1 MAPPLRILVLTDR
14 FTPEIAAPSFRLMEH
29 AKVWRE
35 LGHEVAVVTCVP
47 NFPRGRAFPGYRNL
61 WFQEE
66 VLEGIRVLRVWS
78 YLAANEGTVRRT
90 LDYVSYMVSAVL
102 QHRRYPDVDVV
113 LASSPPFF
121 VAMAGWAL
129 ARARR
134 CPWVFEI
141 RDLWPASIRAVG
153 VSAGRGL
160 ALIERAELGL
170 YRDADRVLAL
180 THAFRDDLVSRGID
194 EEKIDVVTNGVDA
207 EVFHPGAVAFD
218 ARERLGV
225 PRSAFL
231 AGYLGTVGLAHGLR
245 TLLDVAE
252 RLRGESDVRLLL
264 MGEGAQRRSLEEEA
278 ARRGLSHVIFRD
290 FAPHHEIPSY
300 LAALDA
306 SIVHLRPDP
315 VFRTVIPSKIF
326 ESMAMGVPLVMAV
339 EGESARVVAEAG
351 AGLCV
356 PSGDAAAIAAAL
368 LQLRADPVR
377 REGMRRRGMESVRAR
392 YARRRLAEA
401 ALQTLERAHAG
412 AEGGR

>member
-1 MAPPLRILVLTDR
+1 
-14 FTPEIAAPSFRLMEH
+14 
-29 AKVWRE
+29 
-35 LGHEVAVVTCVP
+35 
-47 NFPRGRAFPGYRNL
+47 
-61 WFQEE
+61 
-66 VLEGIRVLRVWS
+66 
-78 YLAANEGTVRRT
+78 
-90 LDYVSYMVSAVL
+90 
-102 QHRRYPDVDVV
+102 
-113 LASSPPFF
+113 
-121 VAMAGWAL
+121 
-129 ARARR
+129 
-134 CPWVFEI
+134 
-141 RDLWPASIRAVG
+141 
-153 VSAGRGL
+153 
-160 ALIERAELGL
+160 
-170 YRDADRVLAL
+170 
-180 THAFRDDLVSRGID
+180 
-194 EEKIDVVTNGVDA
+194 
-207 EVFHPGAVAFD
+207 
-218 ARERLGV
+218 
-225 PRSAFL
+225 
-231 AGYLGTVGLAHGLR
+231 
-245 TLLDVAE
+245 
-252 RLRGESDVRLLL
+252 
-264 MGEGAQRRSLEEEA
+264 
-278 ARRGLSHVIFRD
+278 VIFRD